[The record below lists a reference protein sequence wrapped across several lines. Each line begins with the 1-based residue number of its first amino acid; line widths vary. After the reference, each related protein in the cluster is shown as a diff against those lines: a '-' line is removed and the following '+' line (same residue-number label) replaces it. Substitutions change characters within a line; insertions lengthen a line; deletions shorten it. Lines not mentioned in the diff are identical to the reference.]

1 MSSQSIN
8 KNEPAVWK
16 HRSSL
21 SVTRERIA
29 AGKLTVGFIGGSITD
44 PRPRHNWPEPVIAW
58 LGERYPQVQLV
69 VENAAIGATG
79 SDLAVFRAKRD
90 LIDRGCDLVFVEYA
104 VNDEDVPTD
113 RRNGSREGLLRQL
126 LRGERDVVLLYTY
139 SEKMY
144 DAMMTG
150 VMPATIREFE
160 DLAEHYGIG
169 SVWMGLY
176 ALNEVRLGRM
186 RFEEWLPD
194 GLHPTSRGSLSYAHS
209 VMHFLEQELDRT
221 PETEWVAKRETALDK
236 PLHPFHWEQVA
247 EVPLDSVD
255 TVGPWALRR
264 WPYYTWVDQVLETAA
279 IGARLSFYFAGRGL
293 ALVFDFGKA
302 SAEFRW
308 RLDGGDW
315 HTERRER
322 PDWLGDDGWLRLSLL
337 GDSFHP
343 GAHFFELEVIHGYTP
358 GQTGTNLRLAKV
370 GVIL

>member
-1 MSSQSIN
+1 M
-8 KNEPAVWK
+8 
-16 HRSSL
+16 R
-21 SVTRERIA
+21 A
-29 AGKLTVGFIGGSITD
+29 AGC
-44 PRPRHNWPEPVIAW
+44 
-58 LGERYPQVQLV
+58 V
-69 VENAAIGATG
+69 VN
-79 SDLAVFRAKRD
+79 D
-90 LIDRGCDLVFVEYA
+90 YA

-139 SEKMY
+139 SEKMH
-144 DAMMTG
+144 DAMMAG
-150 VMPATIREFE
+150 EMPATISEFD

-209 VMHFLEQELDRT
+209 VMHFLEQELDGAAKLNGAPGLDGIPKLDGA
-221 PETEWVAKRETALDK
+221 PESGWNTKRELAMLQ
-236 PLHPFHWEQVA
+236 PLHPLHWEQVA

-279 IGARLSFYFAGRGL
+279 IGATLSFFFAGRGL

-308 RLDGGDW
+308 RLDGGEW
-315 HTERRER
+315 HTEQRER
-322 PDWLGDDGWLRLSLL
+322 PDWLGADGWLRISLL
-337 GDSFHP
+337 GDSFNP
-343 GAHFFELEVIHGYTP
+343 GAHHFELEVIHGYTP
-358 GQTGTNLRLAKV
+358 GQTGTNLRLAKI